1 MQKTYCGEEPKNQ
14 LKGKSPPFPTAIPII
29 IDGFVGFWTL
39 ISYTIL
45 FLNIA
50 NIIVGRQK
58 GQRCPKCSQSRLDVC

>member
-50 NIIVGRQK
+50 NN
-58 GQRCPKCSQSRLDVC
+58 